1 MKQLDQRER
10 DRQDLGLEEAFE
22 DLRIKAGVKDLDEEL
37 ETLTNLSMQE
47 FKEEKKQVNIYKPTL
62 KKQQQQQIP
71 GSNFYPSLGQSES
84 Q

>member
-1 MKQLDQRER
+1 MRLMKQLDQRER

-62 KKQQQQQIP
+62 KKQQQQ
-71 GSNFYPSLGQSES
+71 
-84 Q
+84 